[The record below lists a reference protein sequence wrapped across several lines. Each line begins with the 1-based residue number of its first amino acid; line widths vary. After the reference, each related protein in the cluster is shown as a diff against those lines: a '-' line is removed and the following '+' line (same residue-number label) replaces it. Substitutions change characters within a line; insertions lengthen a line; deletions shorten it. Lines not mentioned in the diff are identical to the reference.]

1 MINILSTICTTISQN
16 LKAITISK
24 WNHTFL
30 CFFVCLFFVRL
41 YLMSV
46 KCNHNLILHVLG
58 LGHFHIL
65 YHCGKKK
72 KSLRKNN
79 HLMWSLL
86 EQKTLQKNIYWS
98 EHTEMKMTWYTNGIF
113 VNSYIFKE
121 IIQVQTQGELD
132 AWKQLTKY

>member
-1 MINILSTICTTISQN
+1 
-16 LKAITISK
+16 
-24 WNHTFL
+24 
-30 CFFVCLFFVRL
+30 
-41 YLMSV
+41 
-46 KCNHNLILHVLG
+46 
-58 LGHFHIL
+58 
-65 YHCGKKK
+65 
-72 KSLRKNN
+72 
-79 HLMWSLL
+79 MWSLL